1 MLTTSDINK
10 LVSALSNVFSTKSE
24 FAELKG
30 EFDNLEKRFDTLEK
44 RMDTLEINII
54 AEIHSLKEEDI
65 IGSGQ
70 YYRHDKWIHQLADH
84 TSCKLE

>member
-30 EFDNLEKRFDTLEK
+30 EF
-44 RMDTLEINII
+44 DTLEINII

>member
-30 EFDNLEKRFDTLEK
+30 EFDTLEK